1 MLDGGTG
8 NNRLWNRQKTVL
20 GSRMR
25 QEPVP
30 EPTPTSPKNHK
41 RQSSQPYGAEVIDP
55 KGIQRIL
62 IYQVD
67 PFAKLQA
74 NGR

>member
-1 MLDGGTG
+1 
-8 NNRLWNRQKTVL
+8 
-20 GSRMR
+20 MR